1 MSTKSLAR
9 AACLLIGAGLL
20 LCGAA
25 AIAGPALAV
34 QDASSIAASDA
45 RIVRMGRSVSE
56 ADGAV
61 RFGYPGVSFHVSF
74 QGSRL
79 AVDAQASGANSYFDV
94 IVDGGPARKLRLA
107 PGVQTLALAQDL
119 APGRHTVEIVNRSET
134 WHGTAT
140 LRRFHTDGAWLAAPP
155 LPVRKMLVL
164 GDSVTCG
171 EAIDRV
177 PGAVK
182 DPSWWNARAS
192 YGMQM
197 ARALHAQVQLV
208 CAGGRGLVRSWDN
221 RSDTLNLPDFYQM
234 AIADQANPAPWK
246 QSGYQSDLVLVAIGT
261 NDFSPGIVPREQYVD
276 AYVRL
281 VRTLL
286 ADHPQ
291 AQIVLTEGALLTGE
305 KKAALVEYLGEVKRR
320 VADARVHLVASQAY
334 PGDAQDGHPTRPQT
348 DAIANDLLAPV
359 RAIMHW

>member
-1 MSTKSLAR
+1 MATR
-9 AACLLIGAGLL
+9 RFGVAACLLAAAGLL
-20 LCGAA
+20 LSVAA
-25 AIAGPALAV
+25 NAAP
-34 QDASSIAASDA
+34 DETSIAANDA
-45 RIVRMGRSVSE
+45 RIVRMGRSVSG

-74 QGSRL
+74 EGSRL
-79 AVDAQASGANSYFDV
+79 AVEAQASGANSYFDV
-94 IVDGGPARKLRLA
+94 MVDGGPARKLRLA

-119 APGRHTVEIVNRSET
+119 KPGRHTVEIVNRSET
-134 WHGTAT
+134 WHGTAR
-140 LRRFHTDGAWLAAPP
+140 LRRFYTDGAWLAAPP
-155 LPVRKMLVL
+155 LPMRKMLVL

-192 YGMQM
+192 YGMQL
-197 ARALHAQVQLV
+197 ARALQAQVQLV

-221 RSDTLNLPDFYQM
+221 RSDTLNLPDFYQL
-234 AIADQANPAPWK
+234 AIADQAAPVAWR
-246 QSGYQSDLVLVAIGT
+246 QRDYQSDLVLVAIGT
-261 NDFSPGIVPREQYVD
+261 NDFSPGIPPREQYVG

-305 KKAALVEYLGEVKRR
+305 KKAALVEYLGETRRR

-334 PGDAQDGHPTRPQT
+334 PGDAQDGHPTRAQT